1 MFVALILILF
11 CVCAC
16 IDSKDGVM
24 GDISVFFLFD
34 IVVCFVFALV
44 GIQKKGWWAI

>member
-34 IVVCFVFALV
+34 IDFVLCLRL
-44 GIQKKGWWAI
+44 